1 MNAALTMAM
10 LASDSESLIGLYHSG
25 FIICLAFAILFF
37 IVSVVLFFVF
47 HIKEIFDMKTGRAQ
61 KKKID
66 EMEKENAL
74 TGRLITPKNKKP
86 GAEQSAFSGKLNKI
100 RNDLNNKRMQSQG
113 PDDFSAR
120 QHYENQQFPEQAYK
134 PQPLVAPP
142 PASPY
147 GTSGADAD
155 GAEGTSVLGTP
166 VADDYGNEGTSVLG
180 TPVADDYGTE
190 GTSVLGTP
198 GGEPY
203 TDPYGAEGTSVL
215 GTPGSEPYTDPYGAE
230 GTSVLGTPG
239 GEPYTDPYGAEG
251 TSVLGTPGS
260 EPYTDP
266 YGAEGTSVLG
276 TPGSEPY
283 TDPYG
288 AEGTSVL
295 GAPGSEP
302 YTDPYG
308 AEGTSVLSPA
318 DPAAPANFVQ
328 PVHNVAE
335 YGELGVAAESIDFS
349 VGGAETGKLDEININ
364 KEQASH
370 TKFEIVK
377 DVLLIHT
384 QETIN

>member
-86 GAEQSAFSGKLNKI
+86 GTEQSAFSGKLNKI

-180 TPVADDYGTE
+180 TP
-190 GTSVLGTP
+190 

-215 GTPGSEPYTDPYGAE
+215 GT
-230 GTSVLGTPG
+230 
-239 GEPYTDPYGAEG
+239 
-251 TSVLGTPGS
+251 
-260 EPYTDP
+260 
-266 YGAEGTSVLG
+266 
-276 TPGSEPY
+276 
-283 TDPYG
+283 
-288 AEGTSVL
+288 
-295 GAPGSEP
+295 PGSEP

>member
-86 GAEQSAFSGKLNKI
+86 GTEQSAFSGKLNKI

-180 TPVADDYGTE
+180 TP
-190 GTSVLGTP
+190 
-198 GGEPY
+198 
-203 TDPYGAEGTSVL
+203 
-215 GTPGSEPYTDPYGAE
+215 
-230 GTSVLGTPG
+230 G

-295 GAPGSEP
+295 
-302 YTDPYG
+302 
-308 AEGTSVLSPA
+308 SPA

-335 YGELGVAAESIDFS
+335 YGELGIAAESIDFS

>member
-142 PASPY
+142 QASPY

-180 TPVADDYGTE
+180 TPDADDYGTE

-198 GGEPY
+198 GG
-203 TDPYGAEGTSVL
+203 
-215 GTPGSEPYTDPYGAE
+215 
-230 GTSVLGTPG
+230 
-239 GEPYTDPYGAEG
+239 
-251 TSVLGTPGS
+251 
-260 EPYTDP
+260 
-266 YGAEGTSVLG
+266 
-276 TPGSEPY
+276 
-283 TDPYG
+283 
-288 AEGTSVL
+288 
-295 GAPGSEP
+295 EP

>member
-86 GAEQSAFSGKLNKI
+86 GTEQSAFSGKLNKI

-180 TPVADDYGTE
+180 TP
-190 GTSVLGTP
+190 

-215 GTPGSEPYTDPYGAE
+215 GTPGGEPYTDPYGAE

-295 GAPGSEP
+295 
-302 YTDPYG
+302 
-308 AEGTSVLSPA
+308 SPA

-335 YGELGVAAESIDFS
+335 YGELGIAAESIDFS

>member
-1 MNAALTMAM
+1 
-10 LASDSESLIGLYHSG
+10 
-25 FIICLAFAILFF
+25 
-37 IVSVVLFFVF
+37 
-47 HIKEIFDMKTGRAQ
+47 MKTGRAQ

-86 GAEQSAFSGKLNKI
+86 GTEQSAFSGKLNKI

-180 TPVADDYGTE
+180 TP
-190 GTSVLGTP
+190 
-198 GGEPY
+198 
-203 TDPYGAEGTSVL
+203 
-215 GTPGSEPYTDPYGAE
+215 
-230 GTSVLGTPG
+230 G

-283 TDPYG
+283 TDLYG
-288 AEGTSVL
+288 AEGNLRAQSC
-295 GAPGSEP
+295 
-302 YTDPYG
+302 
-308 AEGTSVLSPA
+308 
-318 DPAAPANFVQ
+318 
-328 PVHNVAE
+328 
-335 YGELGVAAESIDFS
+335 
-349 VGGAETGKLDEININ
+349 
-364 KEQASH
+364 
-370 TKFEIVK
+370 
-377 DVLLIHT
+377 
-384 QETIN
+384 

>member
-86 GAEQSAFSGKLNKI
+86 GTEQSAFSGKLNKI

-180 TPVADDYGTE
+180 TP
-190 GTSVLGTP
+190 

-215 GTPGSEPYTDPYGAE
+215 GT
-230 GTSVLGTPG
+230 
-239 GEPYTDPYGAEG
+239 
-251 TSVLGTPGS
+251 
-260 EPYTDP
+260 
-266 YGAEGTSVLG
+266 
-276 TPGSEPY
+276 
-283 TDPYG
+283 
-288 AEGTSVL
+288 
-295 GAPGSEP
+295 PGSEP

-335 YGELGVAAESIDFS
+335 YGELGIAAESIDFS

>member
-86 GAEQSAFSGKLNKI
+86 GTEQSAFSGKLNKI

-180 TPVADDYGTE
+180 TP
-190 GTSVLGTP
+190 

-215 GTPGSEPYTDPYGAE
+215 GTPGG
-230 GTSVLGTPG
+230 
-239 GEPYTDPYGAEG
+239 
-251 TSVLGTPGS
+251 
-260 EPYTDP
+260 
-266 YGAEGTSVLG
+266 
-276 TPGSEPY
+276 
-283 TDPYG
+283 
-288 AEGTSVL
+288 
-295 GAPGSEP
+295 EP

>member
-142 PASPY
+142 QASPY

-230 GTSVLGTPG
+230 GTSVL
-239 GEPYTDPYGAEG
+239 
-251 TSVLGTPGS
+251 
-260 EPYTDP
+260 
-266 YGAEGTSVLG
+266 
-276 TPGSEPY
+276 
-283 TDPYG
+283 
-288 AEGTSVL
+288 
-295 GAPGSEP
+295 
-302 YTDPYG
+302 
-308 AEGTSVLSPA
+308 SPA

-335 YGELGVAAESIDFS
+335 YGELGIAAESIDFS

>member
-166 VADDYGNEGTSVLG
+166 VADDYG
-180 TPVADDYGTE
+180 TE

-215 GTPGSEPYTDPYGAE
+215 GTPGG
-230 GTSVLGTPG
+230 
-239 GEPYTDPYGAEG
+239 
-251 TSVLGTPGS
+251 
-260 EPYTDP
+260 
-266 YGAEGTSVLG
+266 
-276 TPGSEPY
+276 
-283 TDPYG
+283 
-288 AEGTSVL
+288 
-295 GAPGSEP
+295 EP